1 LKQDPRAWYDRLKKF
16 FLEKGFS
23 MGNVVKTLFV
33 LKQGND
39 QLFIQI
45 YVDDIIFGGS
55 SHVLV
60 SQFSEI
66 TCKEFEMSMMGEL
79 TFFLGLQIKQA
90 KEGMFVHQ
98 GKYTKDLLYHFGM
111 ENSEPIVTPMG
122 ATSPLDLDEDGEL
135 VDQKKYRSMVGSLL
149 YLTASRLDIQF
160 VVCLCVRFQASPR
173 ASHL

>member
-1 LKQDPRAWYDRLKKF
+1 LKQDRRAWYDRLKKF

-122 ATSPLDLDEDGEL
+122 ATSPLDLDEDQVVKTWGHSSYEIVLRSLSFL
-135 VDQKKYRSMVGSLL
+135 VYSSSSSIFEKQKKG
-149 YLTASRLDIQF
+149 
-160 VVCLCVRFQASPR
+160 
-173 ASHL
+173 